1 MSQNP
6 GNGKAIARKVAE
18 APQKKKRRR
27 RNNNNKM
34 KETTQNFI
42 QHSSVVGN

>member
-18 APQKKKRRR
+18 APHKKNKKK
-27 RNNNNKM
+27 
-34 KETTQNFI
+34 KE
-42 QHSSVVGN
+42 